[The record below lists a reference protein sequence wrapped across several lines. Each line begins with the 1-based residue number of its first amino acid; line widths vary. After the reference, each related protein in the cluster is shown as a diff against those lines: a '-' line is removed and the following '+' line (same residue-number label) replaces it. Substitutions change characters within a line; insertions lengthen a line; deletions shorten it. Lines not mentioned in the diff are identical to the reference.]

1 MPRHGRKYCETSTM
15 NKEQLKIEVCF
26 GPDCSDK
33 GSRELAKE
41 LEALGHHIVMG
52 DCRSQCANS
61 PLVLVDNQGVVIAT
75 CAKVLA
81 KIEAIKIS
89 KDT

>member
-1 MPRHGRKYCETSTM
+1 M
-15 NKEQLKIEVCF
+15 NDIDMSKRPTIEVCF
-26 GPDCSDK
+26 GPECSDK

-41 LEALGHHIVMG
+41 LEGLGHTIVMG

-61 PLVLVDNQGVVIAT
+61 PLVLVKNKSVVTAT

-81 KIEAIKIS
+81 KIEVVKAGEGS
-89 KDT
+89 